1 MALWQWSTTPANN
14 ASAGLIDWAEGQ
26 PPSTVND
33 SARQMMADVAT
44 WFQSPEWL
52 NYGLVPTFV
61 SATQFT
67 TPNNQT
73 SIYTVGRR
81 VRAFVSAGTI
91 YGTISASAF
100 TSLTTVTVA
109 WDSGALDSGV
119 SEVDV
124 GILNPSFSSLASIPT
139 LTLSGP
145 AGSFRSVSI
154 NTAGT
159 IRWFAGADGVAESGS
174 NAGSNYE
181 IVRYS
186 DNGTVLDAA
195 LYITRSTGNAVFSQ
209 NVTSNSDERLKEDWL
224 ELPGDFVADLATL
237 KSGTYA
243 RTDSGLRHAGV
254 GAQSLQKIL
263 PEAVIEN
270 ENGILS
276 VAYGNAAL
284 VACVELAKEV
294 MRLRALLEPVK

>member
-1 MALWQWSTTPANN
+1 
-14 ASAGLIDWAEGQ
+14 
-26 PPSTVND
+26 
-33 SARQMMADVAT
+33 
-44 WFQSPEWL
+44 
-52 NYGLVPTFV
+52 
-61 SATQFT
+61 
-67 TPNNQT
+67 
-73 SIYTVGRR
+73 
-81 VRAFVSAGTI
+81 
-91 YGTISASAF
+91 
-100 TSLTTVTVA
+100 
-109 WDSGALDSGV
+109 
-119 SEVDV
+119 
-124 GILNPSFSSLASIPT
+124 
-139 LTLSGP
+139 
-145 AGSFRSVSI
+145 VSI